1 MPFDSLLGNE
11 AALARL
17 RGILER
23 DRPAH
28 AYLFSGPEGVGK
40 KTAAV
45 EFARA
50 WGASPK
56 LVGILENKHEIL
68 IAQVHEVIRELN
80 FASRDRRAMI
90 FDDAHRMSEE
100 AMNAL
105 LKTLEE
111 PPAATVIILVT
122 SVPQK
127 MLGTIRSRCQTILFF
142 PLPDEALVRHAIDR
156 LGLGEEE
163 ARATA
168 LLAEGSVGLANTLSK
183 EIPEVLALAREL
195 QDRILKGE
203 LNPIIESL
211 GKIRDTEQARRAAR
225 RQIGLLTA
233 CLREALHAPAGGRPC
248 LAAPAFLDRM
258 SRMDPDDLLD
268 RIETLV
274 DHQRLIDLNANVS
287 LVVEDALLRL

>member
-1 MPFDSLLGNE
+1 MPFESLLGNE

-50 WGASPK
+50 WGASPRI
-56 LVGILENKHEIL
+56 VGVLEDKHEIA
-68 IAQVHEVIRELN
+68 IAQVHEVIRELT
-80 FASRDRRAMI
+80 FASRERRAVI

-111 PPAATVIILVT
+111 PPAATVLILVT

-127 MLGTIRSRCQTILFF
+127 LIGTIRSRCQTILFF
-142 PLPDEALVRHAIDR
+142 PLSDEALARHARER
-156 LGLGEEE
+156 LGLGEDE
-163 ARATA
+163 ARAAALLSEGSIGAATA
-168 LLAEGSVGLANTLSK
+168 LAPDIRETLAA
-183 EIPEVLALAREL
+183 AREL
-195 QDRILKGE
+195 QERILSGE
-203 LNPIIESL
+203 LNPIVESL

-225 RQIGLLTA
+225 RHLGLLTA
-233 CLREALHAPAGGRPC
+233 CLREALHASAGGRPC
-248 LAAPAFLDRM
+248 LSAPAFFDRM
-258 SRMDPDDLLD
+258 SHLDPDDLLD
-268 RIETLV
+268 RIDILV
-274 DHQRLIDLNANVS
+274 DHQRLIDLNANVG
-287 LVVEDALLRL
+287 LVIEDALLHL